1 MMQFNLV
8 FEQLS
13 TDATDGCMTKRF
25 KLSVNDRKK
34 TLLICHRFFGFGVQF
49 FSISSRNIT
58 SIKEVL
64 EQSQSKQTYESA
76 LSISLQYNSSS

>member
-25 KLSVNDRKK
+25 KLSVN
-34 TLLICHRFFGFGVQF
+34 GFGVQS